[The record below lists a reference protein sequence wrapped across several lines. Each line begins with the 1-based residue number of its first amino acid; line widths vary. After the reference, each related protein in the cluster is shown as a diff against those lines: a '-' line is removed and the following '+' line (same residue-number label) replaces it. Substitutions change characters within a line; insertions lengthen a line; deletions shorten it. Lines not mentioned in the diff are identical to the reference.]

1 MLLDI
6 FSLRN
11 SIKCIRCDAHIMWAD
26 RKFNPMFIFF
36 KKALSILPI
45 KLKPQPRGGGKESH
59 ILNPFSMLCKQLF
72 VFRCSIT
79 LHDKQGVKSRH
90 PLKCH
95 KILGHGPCKRSKHLH

>member
-90 PLKCH
+90 PLKCQ
-95 KILGHGPCKRSKHLH
+95 KILGHGPC